1 MHLSTL
7 VNMYYNSAIYS
18 TRRPGGHLKA
28 LEMDVCNN
36 SDDSFKGELIE
47 NTLYQS
53 ADGFDNKGAS
63 MHSSISDKPYIPLA
77 NSTETLEPDLNTG
90 EDHPSNQTDE
100 TKLSNCINKNM
111 DNESKSVPIVDNSRK
126 PRHVLNPGDEYA
138 MISKSDKNT

>member
-1 MHLSTL
+1 
-7 VNMYYNSAIYS
+7 MYYNSAIYS

-63 MHSSISDKPYIPLA
+63 MHSSISDKPDIPLA
-77 NSTETLEPDLNTG
+77 SSTETLEQDLNTG

-100 TKLSNCINKNM
+100 TKLSYCINKNM
-111 DNESKSVPIVDNSRK
+111 DNESKAAPIVDDSRK
-126 PRHVLNPGDEYA
+126 PRHILNPADEYA
-138 MISKSDKNT
+138 VISKSDKKT